1 MAVPRL
7 RIGCSGWNYKSWS
20 GLFYP
25 PGLPASEWLG
35 FYLAHF
41 DTVETNATFYRLPR
55 HETFASWQAQTPD
68 GFVMAIKA
76 SRYLTHL
83 KRLVDPEEP
92 IARLFERA
100 RGLGPRLGPVLYQLP
115 ARLER
120 DLPRLERFLGALPR
134 TLDADGAPDLPL
146 QHTIEFRHPSWY
158 EPETFALLAAHDV
171 ALCLHDMAGSAID
184 TPGVGP
190 FTYVRFHGAAGK
202 NFGSYRDDV
211 LAGWAR
217 RLADEWRAGRDVY
230 AYFNN
235 DPDAV
240 STHDARRLRD
250 RAFAAA
256 GLAGFAARATSG
268 RSDAPGLRR
277 AGAAPAPRSER
288 SPDNREAPVSSG
300 PG

>member
-1 MAVPRL
+1 L
-7 RIGCSGWNYKSWS
+7 CIGCSGWNYKSWS
-20 GLFYP
+20 GVFYP
-25 PGLPASEWLG
+25 AGMPASAWLG

-41 DTVETNATFYRLPR
+41 DTVETNATFYRLPAR
-55 HETFASWQAQTPD
+55 ETFVRWRAQTPE
-68 GFVMAIKA
+68 GFVMAIKG

-100 RGLGPRLGPVLYQLP
+100 SGLGPRLGPVLYQLP

-134 TLDADGAPDLPL
+134 TIDADGVPALPI

-158 EPETFALLAAHDV
+158 EPETFERLTAYGV
-171 ALCLHDMAGSAID
+171 ALCLHDMPGSAID
-184 TPGVGP
+184 TTGVGP

-202 NFGSYRDDV
+202 YVGSYGDDV
-211 LAGWAR
+211 LAGGAR
-217 RLADEWRAGRDVY
+217 RLAAEWRAGRDVY

-240 STHDARRLRD
+240 STHDARRLGD
-250 RAFAAA
+250 MTHAAA
-256 GLAGFAARATSG
+256 GLVTALDSDRG
-268 RSDAPGLRR
+268 RVLRSLAHTR
-277 AGAAPAPRSER
+277 
-288 SPDNREAPVSSG
+288 
-300 PG
+300 